1 MAENSA
7 ESVRAQNAK
16 LEEELKQIAEG
27 LRQLKVQY
35 DRYFMGLDRIPPLR
49 ARADL
54 ERLIRDSRLGKSHK
68 TGVKF
73 RFRNMRQSLIS
84 NATRWDR
91 IMRLIEE
98 GKFKRD
104 RSALQGMG
112 VRTIEDEPQQDAPT
126 TRRDGARAEAGT
138 EAPEDPTRKV
148 FETWQAAQS
157 QLGNNANVD
166 YDRFRDKLERQKQEQ
181 ISKHGYKDVAYAVRI
196 KDGRVALVARPVR
209 GDD

>member
-7 ESVRAQNAK
+7 DSIRAQNAK
-16 LEEELKQIAEG
+16 LEEELGQIAEG

-35 DRYFMGLDRIPPLR
+35 DRYFMGLDRIPPLK

-54 ERLIRDSRLGKSHK
+54 ERFIRDSKLGKSHK

-73 RFRNMRQSLIS
+73 RFRNMRQSMIS
-84 NATRWDR
+84 NASRWDR

-98 GKFKRD
+98 GKFKRE

-112 VRTIEDEPQQDAPT
+112 VRTIEDEPKEGPPT
-126 TRRDGARAEAGT
+126 TRGGGAKAA
-138 EAPEDPTRKV
+138 AASEDPTRKV

-157 QLGNNANVD
+157 QLGHNAKVD
-166 YDRFRDKLERQKQEQ
+166 YDKFREKLERQKQEQ
-181 ISKHGYKDVAYAVRI
+181 ISKHGWKDIDYAVRV
-196 KDGRVALVARPVR
+196 KDGRVALVAKPVK

>member
-7 ESVRAQNAK
+7 DSLRAQNAK
-16 LEEELKQIAEG
+16 LEEELSHIAEG

-35 DRYFMGLDRIPPLR
+35 DRYFMGLDRIPPLK

-54 ERLIRDSRLGKSHK
+54 ERFIRDSKLGKSHK

-104 RSALQGMG
+104 RSALQGVG
-112 VRTIEDEPQQDAPT
+112 VRTVDDEPKEGEPV
-126 TRRDGARAEAGT
+126 TRGGGAKAA
-138 EAPEDPTRKV
+138 AAAEDPTRKV
-148 FETWQAAQS
+148 FESWQAAQS
-157 QLGNNANVD
+157 QLGHNSKVD
-166 YDRFRDKLERQKQEQ
+166 YDKFRDKLERQKQEQ
-181 ISKHGYKDVAYAVRI
+181 ISKHGWKDIDYAVRV
-196 KDGRVALVARPVR
+196 KDGKVALVAKPVK
-209 GDD
+209 GDG

>member
-7 ESVRAQNAK
+7 DSIRAQNAK
-16 LEEELKQIAEG
+16 LEEELGQIAEG

-35 DRYFMGLDRIPPLR
+35 DRYFMGLDRIPPLK

-54 ERLIRDSRLGKSHK
+54 ERFIRDSKLGKSHK

-73 RFRNMRQSLIS
+73 RFRNMRQSMIS
-84 NATRWDR
+84 NASRWDR

-98 GKFKRD
+98 GKFKRE

-112 VRTIEDEPQQDAPT
+112 VRTIEDEPKEGPPT
-126 TRRDGARAEAGT
+126 TRGGGAKAA
-138 EAPEDPTRKV
+138 AASEDPTRKV

-157 QLGNNANVD
+157 QLGNNAKVD
-166 YDRFRDKLERQKQEQ
+166 YDKFREKLERQKQEQ
-181 ISKHGYKDVAYAVRI
+181 ISKHGWKDIDYAVRV
-196 KDGRVALVARPVR
+196 KDGRVALVAKPVK

>member
-7 ESVRAQNAK
+7 DSIRAQNAR
-16 LEEELKQIAEG
+16 LEEELGQIAEG
-27 LRQLKVQY
+27 IRQLKVQY
-35 DRYFMGLDRIPPLR
+35 DRYFMGLDRIPPLK
-49 ARADL
+49 ARAEL
-54 ERLIRDSRLGKSHK
+54 ERFVRDSKLGKSHK

-104 RSALQGMG
+104 RNALQGMG
-112 VRTIEDEPQQDAPT
+112 VRTVEDEPKAGAPT
-126 TRRDGARAEAGT
+126 TRGGGASAA
-138 EAPEDPTRKV
+138 AASDDPTRKV

-157 QLGNNANVD
+157 QLGNTAKVD
-166 YDRFRDKLERQKQEQ
+166 YEKFRDKLERQKQEQ
-181 ISKHGYKDVAYAVRI
+181 ISKHGWKDIDYAVRV
-196 KDGRVALVARPVR
+196 KDGKVALVARPVK
-209 GDD
+209 GEG